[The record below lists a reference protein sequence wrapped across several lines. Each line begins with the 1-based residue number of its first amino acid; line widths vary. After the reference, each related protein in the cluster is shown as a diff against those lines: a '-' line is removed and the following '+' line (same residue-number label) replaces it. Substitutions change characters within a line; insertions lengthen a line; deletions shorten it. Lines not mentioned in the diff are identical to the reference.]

1 MTGEEYWKLN
11 RGDTVK
17 VINSV
22 GYDSLKVGDILIM
35 EFMSQMNEHVYFR
48 NTRNNEVCMLDTF
61 AVLSSLSMTDEEPA
75 DKKVINLPFAVNDK
89 VWFITN
95 DEVHQGNII
104 GYTVTY
110 SPAVRNPYPC
120 INYILEFKYSGG
132 DIQDITIHSS
142 KCFSTKEEL
151 LKSL

>member
-22 GYDSLKVGDILIM
+22 DYDSLKVGDILIM

-75 DKKVINLPFAVNDK
+75 DKKVINLPFALHDN
-89 VWFITN
+89 VWFMCHDKAYLGRITSYHINSVIATGEPSIKYEIIFKN
-95 DEVHQGNII
+95 DSD
-104 GYTVTY
+104 Y
-110 SPAVRNPYPC
+110 SETAH
-120 INYILEFKYSGG
+120 
-132 DIQDITIHSS
+132 DIPSN